1 MEFPA
6 RRGVKHVFG
15 LPGSGFP
22 MDAGRKAG
30 VEFVHVAQESSD
42 AIAAAYYEAG
52 LDTEGLAIGAKVVR
66 VSF

>member
-1 MEFPA
+1 
-6 RRGVKHVFG
+6 
-15 LPGSGFP
+15 

-66 VSF
+66 VSC